1 MTSAASLPDP
11 AEKPDPARAPAAAP
25 ASDDSL
31 MTIRQMCAA
40 FDVTARALRFYE
52 SRDLLAPLRRGQ
64 QRLYGRRDRAR
75 LTLIVRGKRFGFS
88 LEQIRQLLDLYE
100 PSNRNHAQT
109 EAALAVA
116 RARLA
121 DMEAQ
126 RRDLGLAIAELND
139 LIAIAERQIAAS
151 APEKSN

>member
-1 MTSAASLPDP
+1 MNSTASLPESATTAD
-11 AEKPDPARAPAAAP
+11 
-25 ASDDSL
+25 SDDSL
-31 MTIRQMCAA
+31 MTIREMCSA

-52 SRDLLAPLRRGQ
+52 SRELLTPLRRGQ

-100 PSNRNHAQT
+100 PGDRKAVQT
-109 EAALAVA
+109 EAALSVA
-116 RARLA
+116 RERLA

-126 RRDLGLAIAELND
+126 RADLGVAITELND
-139 LIAIAERQIAAS
+139 LIALAEREIARATGAAARS
-151 APEKSN
+151 A